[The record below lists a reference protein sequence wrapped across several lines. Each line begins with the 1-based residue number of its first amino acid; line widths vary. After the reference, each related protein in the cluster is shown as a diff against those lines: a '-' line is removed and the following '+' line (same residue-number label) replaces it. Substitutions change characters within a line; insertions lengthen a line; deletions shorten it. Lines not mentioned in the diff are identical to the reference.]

1 MDVRFVQP
9 DLRRL
14 DELRSEALSLPFFAD
29 ERPLRGALGLV
40 DWRLAGEISRLIL
53 RGRISGALGERVL
66 VPARPKLPF
75 EKLFLFG
82 VGERAAFDEAVF
94 ESAVEGV
101 LDTLGKARVRASVCA
116 LPGRALGLV
125 EPERAMEMFLRVSGL
140 DPEQDEITLVEDA
153 EAQKAMVPIVE
164 RERRKARAPAPI

>member
-14 DELRSEALSLPFFAD
+14 DSLKSEALSLPFFAD

-40 DWRLAGEISRLIL
+40 DWRLSGQISRLIL
-53 RGRISGALGERVL
+53 RGRISGAAREKVL

-82 VGERAAFDEAVF
+82 LGQREAFDETVF
-94 ESAVEGV
+94 EEAVRQL
-101 LDTLGKARVRASVCA
+101 LDTLSRARVRASVCA
-116 LPGRALGLV
+116 LPGRSLGLL
-125 EPERAMEMFLRVSGL
+125 EPERAMELFLRISGPAL
-140 DPEQDEITLVEDA
+140 EQDEITLVEDA
-153 EAQKAMVPIVE
+153 EAQKVMGPVVE
-164 RERRKARAPAPI
+164 RERRRASARA